1 MGRAWQGSRV
11 ESAKRGAARG
21 RRRASGSGDG
31 EGQACIGR
39 EHVQRGNPIAKRG
52 RDLAGWSDM
61 IGGLRVDMCVSS
73 VSVQVSES
81 VRVCGVRAS
90 RGRPLL
96 RGARGKINPSLTP
109 LQPSHAVP
117 CPPVR
122 TAARVCAASL
132 YSNDRLDRPV
142 LTARRLRRRR
152 RRRQPGG

>member
-61 IGGLRVDMCVSS
+61 IGGLRVDMCVSR

-81 VRVCGVRAS
+81 VRVWCEGV
-90 RGRPLL
+90 
-96 RGARGKINPSLTP
+96 ARS
-109 LQPSHAVP
+109 
-117 CPPVR
+117 PPV
-122 TAARVCAASL
+122 T
-132 YSNDRLDRPV
+132 
-142 LTARRLRRRR
+142 
-152 RRRQPGG
+152 RRQG